1 MRKLYLL
8 LTFLFFITSYENLP
22 KDLKERKDANNK
34 KYHELLDQER
44 ILSNIFSQYHIV

>member
-8 LTFLFFITSYENLP
+8 LTLLFFITSCENLP

-34 KYHELLDQER
+34 KYHKLLDQER
-44 ILSNIFSQYHIV
+44 IVSNVFSQYHTI